1 MWGARGGMGTAPMT
15 PDRSVRRLP
24 PHGPRRP
31 GDEAREGSGA
41 RWREAAA
48 GDPRAPALWR
58 LRPWLVRPH
67 QELRSEPPHLSGR
80 HALEQSRTGAT

>member
-1 MWGARGGMGTAPMT
+1 M
-15 PDRSVRRLP
+15 RRTVSRFEP
-24 PHGPRRP
+24 PPRRALP
-31 GDEAREGSGA
+31 IAAAAEATDDGGA
-41 RWREAAA
+41 WDAWDSLWRGLGA

-67 QELRSEPPHLSGR
+67 RELRSEPPHLSGR